1 MGAAVI
7 MEAREGGWHV
17 RYRGRWI
24 LVPTMLATRWLYGSQ
39 TAEREIMRHA
49 RRQYKKEEH
58 ANA

>member
-1 MGAAVI
+1 

-24 LVPTMLATRWLYGSQ
+24 LVPAMPATRWLYGSQ

-49 RRQYKKEEH
+49 RQQLLKEKEDH

>member
-1 MGAAVI
+1 

-24 LVPTMLATRWLYGSQ
+24 PVPTMLATRWLYGSQ

-49 RRQYKKEEH
+49 RRQYKKEDH